1 LLKSPSGVFGSG
13 LSITSR
19 FHRIPHFPIWVFLQQ
34 GVSILMGA
42 LTLPSGHEKV
52 RRTTLFHW
60 FAIRRLVICFAL
72 FSASLILSACGPGG
86 EDLNG
91 PIISNNTPSGITGSI
106 TLSLAWNAVPD
117 PSVTGYILYY
127 GTSSPLSYG
136 SCAYD
141 HRVFSPSPSATISGL
156 ASNTTYYFAVSAYN
170 GLESACSDEVSTTT
184 ESI

>member
-1 LLKSPSGVFGSG
+1 MGV
-13 LSITSR
+13 
-19 FHRIPHFPIWVFLQQ
+19 
-34 GVSILMGA
+34 
-42 LTLPSGHEKV
+42 LTLPSGHEKM
-52 RRTTLFHW
+52 RRSGLFHWPAIHRLAISTTLF
-60 FAIRRLVICFAL
+60 
-72 FSASLILSACGPGG
+72 SAFITLSACGPGG

-91 PIISNNTPSGITGSI
+91 PIISTDTPSGVTGSI

-127 GTSSPLSYG
+127 GSSSPLSYG

-141 HRVFSPSPSATISGL
+141 HRVFSPSPNATVTGL

-184 ESI
+184 GSI